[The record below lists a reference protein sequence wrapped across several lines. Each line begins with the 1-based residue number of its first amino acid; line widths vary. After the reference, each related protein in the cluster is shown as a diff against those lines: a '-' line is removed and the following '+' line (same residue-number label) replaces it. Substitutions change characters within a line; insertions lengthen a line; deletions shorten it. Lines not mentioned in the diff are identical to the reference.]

1 LWVFVLFGKFVYLC
15 GMKKEGYNIKITHTE
30 MGEILNETFIDRT
43 QFKLFLKMVH
53 GCIELKNDLSFFDGD
68 TFLVHIPIKVLKDC
82 VIVTLVKE
90 LTITEQ
96 VKSKIEALVTR

>member
-1 LWVFVLFGKFVYLC
+1 MNKFGFNIRVMNDKFGDL
-15 GMKKEGYNIKITHTE
+15 I
-30 MGEILNETFIDRT
+30 NETFMDQV